1 MSTKRDYYE
10 VLGVAR
16 TASGDELKKVYR
28 KLAMQYHPDRNP
40 GDQEAEHAFKEL
52 NEAYEILKDE
62 NKRAAYD
69 RYGHRAFAQGGP
81 GAGAGGGGFDFEF
94 ASGFSDIFDEMFGEF
109 MGGRRASQGAMRGA
123 DLRYNMQISLEE
135 AFAGLKTTI
144 EVPTSVACDAC
155 HGTGGKDGSEPVTCT
170 TCRGA
175 GKVRAQQGFFTIE
188 RACPTCHGQGRVVK
202 DPCPACS
209 GAGRVHRAKTLQV
222 AIPAGVEEDTRIR
235 LSGEGEAG
243 LRGAPS
249 GDLYIFLSIKP
260 HRIFQREGAD
270 IYCTVPIPMTTA
282 TLGGAVEVPV
292 IDGSRAEIEIPR
304 GTQTGAQF
312 RQKAKGMSVLRSPQ
326 RGDMFVRTVV
336 ETPVNISKRQED
348 LLREFAAEAG
358 ENDHSP
364 ESSSFFRK
372 VREFWE
378 DLTE

>member
-16 TASGDELKKVYR
+16 TASADELKKVYR

-52 NEAYEILKDE
+52 NEAYEILKDD

-69 RYGHRAFAQGGP
+69 RYGHRAFSQGGP
-81 GAGAGGGGFDFEF
+81 NPGAGGGFDFEF

-109 MGGRRASQGAMRGA
+109 MGGRRAAQGAMRGA

-144 EVPTSVACDAC
+144 EVPTSVSCETC
-155 HGTGGKDGSEPVTCT
+155 HGTGGRDGSEPVTCT

-188 RACPTCHGQGRVVK
+188 RACPTCHGQGRVIK

-209 GAGRVHRAKTLQV
+209 GAGRVQRAKTLQV

-243 LRGAPS
+243 MRGAPP

-282 TLGGAVEVPV
+282 ALGGVVEVPV
-292 IDGSRAEIEIPR
+292 IDGSRAAIEIPR

-336 ETPVNISKRQED
+336 ETPVNISKRQEE
-348 LLREFAAEAG
+348 LLREFASEAG
-358 ENDHSP
+358 EDDHSP
-364 ESSSFFRK
+364 ESSSFFKK

>member
-16 TASGDELKKVYR
+16 TASADELKKVYR

-40 GDQEAEHAFKEL
+40 GDQEAEHAFKEV

-69 RYGHRAFAQGGP
+69 RYGHRAFSQGGP
-81 GAGAGGGGFDFEF
+81 GAGGGGFDFEF

-109 MGGRRASQGAMRGA
+109 MGGRRSGQGAMRGA

-144 EVPTSVACDAC
+144 EVPTSVSCETC

-188 RACPTCHGQGRVVK
+188 RACPTCHGQGRVIK

-209 GAGRVHRAKTLQV
+209 GAGRVQRAKTLQV

-243 LRGAPS
+243 LRGAPP

-282 TLGGAVEVPV
+282 ALGGTVEVPV
-292 IDGSRAEIEIPR
+292 IDGSRAAIEIPR

-312 RQKAKGMSVLRSPQ
+312 RQKGKGMSVLRSPA

-336 ETPVNISKRQED
+336 ETPVNLTKRQEE

-364 ESSSFFRK
+364 ESSSFFKK

>member
-1 MSTKRDYYE
+1 VSKRDYYE
-10 VLGVAR
+10 VLGVSR
-16 TASGDELKKVYR
+16 TASADELKKAYR

-40 GDQEAEHAFKEL
+40 GDQEAELAFKEI

-62 NKRAAYD
+62 QKRAAYD
-69 RYGHRAFAQGGP
+69 RYGHRAFEQGGARP
-81 GAGAGGGGFDFEF
+81 GGGFDFEF

-109 MGGRRASQGAMRGA
+109 MGGGRRGGGGGAMRGA
-123 DLRYNMQISLEE
+123 DLRYNMTITLEE
-135 AFAGLKTTI
+135 AFAGVKTSI
-144 EVPTSVACDAC
+144 EIPTSVPCEACK
-155 HGTGGKDGSEPVTCT
+155 GTGGKDGAEPVTCP

-188 RACPTCHGQGRVVK
+188 RTCPTCHGQGRVIK
-202 DPCPACS
+202 DPCTACGGS
-209 GAGRVHRAKTLQV
+209 GRVQKAKTLQV

-243 LRGAPS
+243 LRGAPP

-260 HRIFQREGAD
+260 HRIFQRQGAD
-270 IYCTVPIPMTTA
+270 IYCTVPIPMSTA
-282 TLGGAVEVPV
+282 ALGGTVEVPT
-292 IDGSRAEIEIPR
+292 IDGGRANIDIPR

-312 RQKAKGMSVLRSPQ
+312 RQKGKGMSVLRSPA

-336 ETPVNISKRQED
+336 ETPVNLSKRQEE

-358 ENDHSP
+358 EDHSP
-364 ESSSFFRK
+364 ESTSFFKK
-372 VREFWE
+372 VKEFWE

>member
-16 TASGDELKKVYR
+16 QASPDELKKAYR
-28 KLAMQYHPDRNP
+28 KLAMQFHPDRNP
-40 GDQEAEHAFKEL
+40 GDTDAEHAFKEV

-62 NKRAAYD
+62 QKRAAYD
-69 RYGHRAFAQGGP
+69 RYGHRAFENGG
-81 GAGAGGGGFDFEF
+81 GGRAGAGGFDFEF

-109 MGGRRASQGAMRGA
+109 MGGRRSAQGAMRGA

-135 AFAGLKTTI
+135 AFAGVKTTI
-144 EVPTSVACDAC
+144 EVPTAVPCDTC
-155 HGTGGKDGSEPVTCT
+155 HGTGGKDGAEPVTCN
-170 TCRGA
+170 TCRGT
-175 GKVRAQQGFFTIE
+175 GKIRAQQGFFTIE
-188 RACPTCHGQGRVVK
+188 RACPTCHGQGRVIK
-202 DPCPACS
+202 DPCPSCS
-209 GAGRVHRAKTLQV
+209 GAGRVQRSKTLQV

-243 LRGAPS
+243 MRGAPP

-282 TLGGAVEVPV
+282 ALGGTVEVPV
-292 IDGSRAEIEIPR
+292 IDGSRVKVEIPR

-312 RQKAKGMSVLRSPQ
+312 REKGKGMSVLRSPA
-326 RGDMFVRTVV
+326 RGDMFVRCVV
-336 ETPVNISKRQED
+336 ETPVNLSKRQEE

-358 ENDHSP
+358 ENDHST
-364 ESSSFFRK
+364 ESTSFFKK
-372 VREFWE
+372 VKEFWE